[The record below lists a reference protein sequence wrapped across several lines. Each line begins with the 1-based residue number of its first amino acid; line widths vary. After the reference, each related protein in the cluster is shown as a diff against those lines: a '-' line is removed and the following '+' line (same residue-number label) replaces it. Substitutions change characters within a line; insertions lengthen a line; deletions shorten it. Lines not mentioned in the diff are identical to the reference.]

1 MAIAYRHKK
10 TKDIEEYKK
19 ANDEQ
24 KQKIIDQAKAEVM
37 IGRYMPY

>member
-24 KQKIIDQAKAEVM
+24 TKRALFPSNYPDA
-37 IGRYMPY
+37 